1 MLHYTLMLW
10 RLASRIST
18 QGRMT
23 KRISLVAGY
32 DSKGVIHDYVIHLV
46 RCLNDISQVY
56 YFCDNDLAE
65 GEGAK
70 LEGLA
75 TICGARRHGRYDFG
89 SWGEMIDQIGWEAIA
104 EFDELVLVNDSCYGP
119 FYDLSVVFERMNFR
133 PCDFWSMTGNRE
145 IAFHLQSYFL
155 VFKRPVMANIDF
167 QKFWSNISE
176 EPSYENVVINYEVG
190 LSRLLLR
197 KGFLAATY
205 ISSKLNENLTI
216 FPLTMI
222 RNLEMPFLKVKCFKD
237 PYHGSRERISLLF
250 NHIKDNSNMARLII
264 EHQGRGFLSKAIL
277 VQKRDHPIYFNFGFI
292 RVRTIRDNRLKISF
306 FNRWRLIIRVTS
318 KQMRGLSRMSCLHVN
333 I

>member
-1 MLHYTLMLW
+1 
-10 RLASRIST
+10 
-18 QGRMT
+18 MT

-32 DSKGVIHDYVIHLV
+32 DAKGVIHDYVIHLI
-46 RCLNDISQVY
+46 RCLSAISQVY
-56 YFCDNDLAE
+56 YFCDNDLAD
-65 GEGAK
+65 GESAK

-89 SWGEMIDQIGWEAIA
+89 SWREMIDQIGWQAIA
-104 EFDELVLVNDSCYGP
+104 QFDELVLVNDSCYGP
-119 FYDLSVVFERMNFR
+119 FYDLSGVFERMNSQ
-133 PCDFWSMTGNRE
+133 PCDFWSITCSRE

-155 VFKRPVMANIDF
+155 VFKNPVTADVDF

-176 EPSYENVVINYEVG
+176 ESSYENVVINYEVG

-222 RNLEMPFLKVKCFKD
+222 RNLEMPFIKVKCFKD
-237 PYHGSRERISLLF
+237 PYIGSRERISSLF
-250 NHIKDNSNMARLII
+250 NHIKYNSNIARLIV
-264 EHQGRGFLSKAIL
+264 EHQERGFLSKAIL
-277 VQKRDHPIYFNFGFI
+277 LQNRDQPIYFNFGFI

-306 FNRWRLIIRVTS
+306 FNRWRLIIRATP
-318 KQMRGLSRMSCLHVN
+318 KQMRRLSRMSCLHVR